1 MGAKMITQAWR
12 LDMRLKDRTMLRQYM
27 DYMDFRTVR
36 ELATAAGVSHS
47 TVGHLHSGKRSTCDA
62 PGGLVGPV
70 HFDVRLLPQSTPR
83 MKHGFE
89 P

>member
-1 MGAKMITQAWR
+1 MITQAWR

-47 TVGHLHSGKRSTCDA
+47 TVGHLHSGKRSTCSPKTAKAIERALKAPQGLLFDA
-62 PGGLVGPV
+62 RSSKVSREV
-70 HFDVRLLPQSTPR
+70 AA
-83 MKHGFE
+83 
-89 P
+89 